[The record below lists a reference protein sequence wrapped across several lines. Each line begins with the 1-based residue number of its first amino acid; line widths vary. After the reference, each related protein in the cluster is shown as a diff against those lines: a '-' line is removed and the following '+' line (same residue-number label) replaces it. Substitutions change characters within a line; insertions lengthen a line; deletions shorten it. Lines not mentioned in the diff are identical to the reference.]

1 MKISCLENV
10 YFKKQDD
17 HSLRAYKK
25 PKNYCSGLYKKER
38 NFFFNN
44 LNPKFVSDNNCL
56 KDNIY
61 LADQDEIIQN
71 DKKVAETLNIFF
83 ENAVSCL
90 NLKEN
95 SFIINKEHK
104 NIPDPIEK
112 IIIIYQFHPIV

>member
-1 MKISCLENV
+1 M
-10 YFKKQDD
+10 
-17 HSLRAYKK
+17 
-25 PKNYCSGLYKKER
+25 
-38 NFFFNN
+38 
-44 LNPKFVSDNNCL
+44 

-112 IIIIYQFHPIV
+112 IIIIYQFHPIVWIINSKIKNILIILFVSIT

>member
-1 MKISCLENV
+1 M
-10 YFKKQDD
+10 
-17 HSLRAYKK
+17 
-25 PKNYCSGLYKKER
+25 
-38 NFFFNN
+38 
-44 LNPKFVSDNNCL
+44 

-90 NLKEN
+90 NLTEN

-112 IIIIYQFHPIV
+112 IIIIYQFHPIVWIINSK